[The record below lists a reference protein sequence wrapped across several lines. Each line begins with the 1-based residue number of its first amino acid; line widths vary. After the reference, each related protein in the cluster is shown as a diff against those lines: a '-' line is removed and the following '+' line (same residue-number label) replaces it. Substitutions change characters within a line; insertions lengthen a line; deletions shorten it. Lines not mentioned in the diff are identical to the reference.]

1 MRTEIHSLQRSQP
14 KHGFRNWIGWLA
26 LGFSAILWLLQ
37 RPLGV
42 SFRWPIAA
50 FLEVY
55 PYWLVIPFLGW
66 LVLLKFPKTRWGWV
80 PLAIATLFL
89 VMNLAPIWQ
98 WWAGPPLQPSVGIET
113 RSTPVPLRV
122 MSYNLWID
130 NQQVDNIVAT
140 IQAANPD
147 LLFLAEISS
156 EMMVTLSDRLDYPY
170 RYRAEGGNNALMS
183 RLPLLTVK
191 TEDFGSD
198 NPNLALSLSATVE
211 LAGQSLSL
219 VGIHPT
225 IPAPAEN
232 FHDRNQVLDQAAN
245 YARQVETPIV
255 LLGDFNT
262 SSWSPYLSRFASRA
276 NLVNV
281 CIGARIFGTW
291 NYRPQSGA
299 SWLKVPID
307 HIFVRGLRLKKAW
320 ASSPGGSDHRPV
332 VADLQLFG

>member
-1 MRTEIHSLQRSQP
+1 MRNSLRTEIHSLQRSQP

-37 RPLGV
+37 RPLGI

-122 MSYNLWID
+122 MSYNLWI
-130 NQQVDNIVAT
+130 
-140 IQAANPD
+140 
-147 LLFLAEISS
+147 
-156 EMMVTLSDRLDYPY
+156 
-170 RYRAEGGNNALMS
+170 
-183 RLPLLTVK
+183 
-191 TEDFGSD
+191 
-198 NPNLALSLSATVE
+198 
-211 LAGQSLSL
+211 
-219 VGIHPT
+219 
-225 IPAPAEN
+225 
-232 FHDRNQVLDQAAN
+232 
-245 YARQVETPIV
+245 
-255 LLGDFNT
+255 
-262 SSWSPYLSRFASRA
+262 
-276 NLVNV
+276 VNV

>member
-1 MRTEIHSLQRSQP
+1 V
-14 KHGFRNWIGWLA
+14 GWLA

-37 RPLGV
+37 RPLGL

-50 FLEVY
+50 FLEIY
-55 PYWLVIPFLGW
+55 PYWLVIPCLGW
-66 LVLLKFPKTRWGWV
+66 LVLLKVPKTRWGWA
-80 PLAIATLFL
+80 PLAIATVFL

-98 WWAGPPLQPSVGIET
+98 WWAGSPPRPSVGIET

-130 NQQVDNIVAT
+130 NLQVDDIVASVQT
-140 IQAANPD
+140 ANPD

-156 EMMVTLSDRLDYPY
+156 EMMETLSDRLDYPY

-183 RLPLLTVK
+183 RLPFLSIK

-198 NPNLALSLSATVE
+198 NPNLTLSLSAT
-211 LAGQSLSL
+211 LDFAGQPLTF

-225 IPAPAEN
+225 IPAPAAN

-245 YARQVETPIV
+245 YAQQVKTPIV
-255 LLGDFNT
+255 LVGDFNT

-276 NLVNV
+276 NLTNV
-281 CIGARIFGTW
+281 GVGARIFGTW
-291 NYRPQSGA
+291 NYRPKSGV

-307 HIFVRGLRLKKAW
+307 HIFTRGLRLKKAW
-320 ASSPGGSDHRPV
+320 AGSPGGSDHRPV
-332 VADLQLFG
+332 LADLQWFG